1 MKRSELLIYIRN
13 EVSVAGRSRNKDA
26 VNMYLVVKY
35 ADQLKDIDPIDF
47 AEAIGRKESYATE
60 FRKGLNLA
68 KVIADRGL

>member
-1 MKRSELLIYIRN
+1 MTRNELLSHIKQ
-13 EVSVAGRSRNKDA
+13 EVLLAASTRNKDA
-26 VNMYLVVKY
+26 VNMYLVIKY
-35 ADQLKDIDPIDF
+35 ADKLRDINPIDF